1 MAEKV
6 QEINMGTDPIK
17 PLLFKMGLPIM
28 LGMLFTAL
36 DNIGDAFFIS
46 NLGVS
51 QLSAILICAP
61 IGQAVVALGLLFGNG
76 AGAYIPRLLGAKK
89 MEEANKVASTA
100 IYGSLFL
107 GILAILLIMFNLE
120 SLLRFLGGTKE
131 NLNFALDYAKIYVPS
146 LILNIYI
153 VTMNS
158 LNSSEGKAKLV
169 LIVNS
174 LTAVLNFILNPL
186 FIYTF
191 QMGIAGAAFATVVA
205 QSMAILV
212 LVLNIL
218 MKNSVFNFKFSEI
231 DLGRNILLPVFKVGI
246 STLAFQVLTSI
257 SITLTNIQSR
267 EYGDSFIA
275 GMGSVTRIVSL
286 GTLMVFGF
294 IKGFQ
299 AVAGFNF
306 GAKEYDRLAEAIKV
320 SIIWST
326 AFCVIFGLTMII
338 FPTQIISIFSTGST
352 EMVRIGAKA
361 LRIIGLSFML
371 FGFHTVYSSLFL
383 ALGRVK
389 EGCFLGI
396 CRQGICF
403 IPVILMLPQVLGT
416 KGIIYSQPIAD
427 ILTAVITLFMAIA
440 LKKQLNNLRLP
451 AISMEKISR

>member
-1 MAEKV
+1 MTEKV

-46 NLGVS
+46 KLGVS

-231 DLGRNILLPVFKVGI
+231 DLGKNILLPVFKVGI

-257 SITLTNIQSR
+257 SITLTNIQAR

-286 GTLMVFGF
+286 STLMVFGF

-306 GAKEYDRLAEAIKV
+306 GAKKYDRLAEAIKV

-326 AFCVIFGLTMII
+326 AFCVIFGITMMM

-389 EGCFLGI
+389 EGFFLGI

-427 ILTAVITLFMAIA
+427 ILTAVITLFMAIV
-440 LKKQLNNLRLP
+440 LQKQLNNLRLP
-451 AISMEKISR
+451 SISMEKISR